1 MKFFKRPWLPTTLPA
16 LVVWY
21 TNFVMKLNDFA
32 VELGILPAVVQQI
45 ADDRDTVQ
53 WLANAQE
60 VYEATGGGLRGFR
73 DNTLF
78 GEKGDA
84 DPVVPAFTMP
94 AQPAQFQTR
103 IIERLIDLV
112 EDIQDSDNYS
122 VENIGV
128 PLGIVVPHTDP
139 ISPDDWTTTLKGK
152 VLPDMK
158 LEIDWLMGE
167 ADGVNLQIQYGEE
180 NTWENLGNFPKR
192 PAILTITPRTP
203 NTPQAVK
210 IRGRLLDGNTPV
222 GQYSPEIKLIA
233 AP

>member
-16 LVVWY
+16 LVFWY
-21 TNFVMKLNDFA
+21 TNFVTRLNDFA
-32 VELGILPAVVQQI
+32 AELGILPAVVAQM

-60 VYEATGGGLRGFR
+60 SFEATGGSLRSFR
-73 DNTLF
+73 DGTLF
-78 GEKGDA
+78 NEKGDA
-84 DPVVPAFTMP
+84 DPVVPSFTMP
-94 AQPAQFQTR
+94 AQPALFQTR

-112 EDIQDSDNYS
+112 EDIQDSDNYTPG
-122 VENIGV
+122 IGAQ
-128 PLGIVVPHTDP
+128 LGIVVPPADP
-139 ISPDDWTTTLKGK
+139 VSPDDWTTTLKGK

-158 LEIDWLMGE
+158 LEIDWAMGK
-167 ADGVNLQIQYGEE
+167 ASGVNLQIQYGDE
-180 NTWENLGNFPKR
+180 NTWENGGNYPKR

-222 GQYSPEIKLIA
+222 GQYSPELKLIA